1 MRDALAVLLVLL
13 PAVDWMTALILISA
27 ARRHPGITALTER
40 AHTALLLALSATLA
54 GVLGLVRL
62 GEVVLSNDLAIVL
75 LGLSLVLV
83 SLPALYWLV
92 LYLTGRFGGD
102 DVP

>member
-1 MRDALAVLLVLL
+1 MRDVLAVILVLL
-13 PAVDWMTALILISA
+13 PVVDWATALMLLA
-27 ARRHPGITALTER
+27 AAHRNPGITALSER

-54 GVLGLVRL
+54 GTLGLVRL
-62 GEVVLSNDLAIVL
+62 GEVYIPNDVAILL
-75 LGLSLVLV
+75 LGISLVLV